1 VHWQQAIAEF
11 QADLSRRAVADKT
24 ARAYGSDIAQ
34 LRAYAEPRGLMPDTI
49 DVKALRRFLASLSE
63 QGQAPTSIARKLAA
77 IRVFLRVLTEQGH
90 RSSNPGDLLSAPKKP
105 QRLPDV
111 LKPTEV
117 ADLLDGIGAST
128 PLDLRDRAMF
138 ELAYACGLRAEE
150 VVNLDR
156 ASIDFDAEMVRV
168 EGKGDKTRI
177 VPLGEH
183 ARSAVTAYL
192 DRGRPALSAPA
203 EPRLP
208 GAGPARPAP
217 GLDALFISKSGRRL
231 NTSDVR
237 RRLKLRQPTH
247 PHALRHSFATHLLEG
262 GADLRSIQELLGHA
276 TISTTQVYTRV
287 ESARLRTA
295 YARSH
300 PRA

>member
-1 VHWQQAIAEF
+1 VDWPQAIADF
-11 QADLSRRAVADKT
+11 QADLARRAVAAKT

-34 LRAYAEPRGLMPDTI
+34 LRAYAEPRGLRPDTI

-111 LKPTEV
+111 LKPDEV
-117 ADLLDGIGAST
+117 VEMLDAIGAGT

-138 ELAYACGLRAEE
+138 ELVYACGLRAEE

-156 ASIDFDAEMVRV
+156 ESIDFDAELVRV
-168 EGKGDKTRI
+168 EGKGDKTRM
-177 VPLGEH
+177 VPMGEH
-183 ARSAVTAYL
+183 ARQAVGAYL
-192 DRGRPALSAPA
+192 DRGRPVLSAPA
-203 EPRLP
+203 EPPLP
-208 GAGPARPAP
+208 GAGPAGPAP
-217 GLDALFISKSGRRL
+217 AQPALFISKTGRRL

-295 YARSH
+295 YAASH